1 MKSNKVTLNEPI
13 GDIMVDNAI
22 AGEVSLALMCRG
34 RKGIN
39 LIEVESGL
47 YKTSEWVVSEQKAK
61 DLVGKNLVL
70 CEDRNAKSYMGGKII
85 GFLIKRRGSQPR
97 VTFFFERN
105 PTLADFE
112 VGDWPE
118 QNPVHYLL

>member
-1 MKSNKVTLNEPI
+1 MKSSKVTLNEPI
-13 GDIMVDNAI
+13 GGIMIDNNAI

-34 RKGIN
+34 RKGIK
-39 LIEVESGL
+39 EVESSL
-47 YKTSEWVVSEQKAK
+47 YQTSEWVVSEQKAK

-85 GFLIKRRGSQPR
+85 GFLIKRRGTQPR

>member
-13 GDIMVDNAI
+13 GGIMTDNAI

-39 LIEVESGL
+39 LIEVESSL